1 MRAVTNRIVPIEA
14 PSALPEDLRSWLPA
28 DSVLA
33 LATEAADRITQGPA
47 FPKARFEQFDA
58 SMMLTLLGYCY
69 ATNRLSSEDVEEAAA
84 NEDVV
89 HDTLGFPDAQ
99 IIRRFRRAYRPWMLQ
114 CLIYILTKAV
124 TEPAEMSRAPGRSG
138 TSADIVGWSSRKIQ
152 RATLMDVADA
162 D

>member
-58 SMMLTLLGYCY
+58 SMMLALVGYCY
-69 ATNRLSSEDVEEAAA
+69 ATNRLSSEDVGEVAS
-84 NEDVV
+84 NEGVIRGA
-89 HDTLGFPDAQ
+89 LGFPDAQ
-99 IIRRFRRAYRPWMLQ
+99 SIRKFRRAYRPWMLQ
-114 CLIYILTKAV
+114 CLIYILTAAV
-124 TEPAEMSRAPGRSG
+124 TEPAEMGLVPVRSG